1 MMFRFAVAAAV
12 AAAGTPALATTRGEP
27 RAADRMLTLIVS
39 LKKQRID
46 VYDRNGLVTSSPI
59 SSGTRSHP
67 TPTGI
72 FTVLQKNRTHFS
84 NLYYSAPMPNMQRIT
99 WSGVALHAGALP
111 GYPASHGCIRLP
123 YAFSRTLFS
132 MTTVGTRVIVTDD
145 PVEPSEFK
153 HERLP
158 DALPP
163 GEPVVAEPIEQGD
176 RSAIKAT
183 ATGLGTVTAAIGVT
197 PAIAAEAAV
206 RHVSTRTS
214 TIDPNAPRT
223 RAIARGERQG
233 EIAARASA
241 VLQAE
246 DAHAA
251 AAGGVTSANEA
262 LLAAKTELK
271 DARLLLLRLE
281 QERRGATAQREQLER
296 RLVDFIKRQ
305 RQEIGRAEARSTRR
319 QSDHLADA
327 GSNRTTEELLRRAD
341 ERTAEAQ
348 RDLSAAALAA
358 DQEAE
363 LEQSIAAADLDV
375 RDSEAAVVA
384 QHETIARLQ
393 VAHDQTEAALPAART
408 AYATARNRLDEAKAA
423 HARAISALSQF
434 DKPATVLVS
443 RKTGKLYIRQGYEDV
458 FQAPVSI
465 KTPEHPIGTHVF
477 SALRYH
483 DASETALD
491 WRVTTVSDGSPATP
505 KPAAPKPAG
514 RTRAASMDDEPAM
527 SRLANAPTAA
537 NALER
542 LELTPELKMRISELL
557 KPGST
562 IIVSDAGISNE
573 TGKYTDI
580 IVQPR

>member
-1 MMFRFAVAAAV
+1 MLRLAAAAAV
-12 AAAGTPALATTRGEP
+12 AACSAPAQSTTRTEA
-27 RAADRMLTLIVS
+27 RTADRMLTLVVS

-46 VYDRNGLVTSSPI
+46 VYDREGLVTSSPI

-145 PVEPSEFK
+145 PVEPREFK
-153 HERLP
+153 HEGLP
-158 DALPP
+158 NALPP
-163 GEPVVAEPIEQGD
+163 GNPVVAAPMEQGE
-176 RSAIKAT
+176 RNAIKAT

-206 RHVSTRTS
+206 RHVAAQAPAV
-214 TIDPNAPRT
+214 DPNAPRT

-233 EIAARASA
+233 EIAARANA

-246 DAHAA
+246 DAHVA

-271 DARLLLLRLE
+271 DARLVLLRME
-281 QERRGATAQREQLER
+281 QDRRTAAAQREQFER
-296 RLVDFIKRQ
+296 KLVDFIKRQ
-305 RQEIGRAEARSTRR
+305 RQEIGRAEARSARR
-319 QSDHLADA
+319 QSEHLADA
-327 GSNRTTEELLRRAD
+327 GSNRPTEDLLRRAD

-348 RDLSAAALAA
+348 RDLDAAAQAA

-363 LEQSIAAADLDV
+363 FEQSIAAADLDV
-375 RDSEAAVVA
+375 RDSEAAALA
-384 QHETIARLQ
+384 QRETITRLQ
-393 VAHDQTEAALPAART
+393 VAHDQAEAALPAART

-423 HARAISALSQF
+423 HARAISALAQF

-458 FQAPVSI
+458 FQAPVAI
-465 KTPEHPIGTHVF
+465 KNPEHPIGTHVF

-483 DASETALD
+483 DASETSLD
-491 WRVTTVSDGSPATP
+491 WRLTTVSDGSG
-505 KPAAPKPAG
+505 AAPKPTAPKPTG
-514 RTRAASMDDEPAM
+514 RTRAASMDDEPAI
-527 SRLANAPTAA
+527 SQLANAPTAT